1 MINKEMGMRICSR
14 ENGSEYMCVGER
26 ERERKMRR
34 KKKKGEAT
42 ETEKDERCTKE

>member
-26 ERERKMRR
+26 ERERKKENRR
-34 KKKKGEAT
+34 E
-42 ETEKDERCTKE
+42 ER